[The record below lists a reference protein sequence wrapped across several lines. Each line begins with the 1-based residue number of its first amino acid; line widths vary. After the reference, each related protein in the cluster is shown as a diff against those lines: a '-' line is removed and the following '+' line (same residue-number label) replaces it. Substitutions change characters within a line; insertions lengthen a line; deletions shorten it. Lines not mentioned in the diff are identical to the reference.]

1 MRAPAQLGAN
11 AALDPLPRDETEVPE
26 PPWPE
31 VAAAGGETSVML
43 TAVAPCLSR
52 LKRLRKVQGGRSNDR
67 TLADG

>member
-43 TAVAPCLSR
+43 TAVYPLFIPIETPE
-52 LKRLRKVQGGRSNDR
+52 KGTGG
-67 TLADG
+67 AVE